1 MEMTNSKLKVNSL
14 LIQYIPQKKKT
25 VLMKLNLSHRSLSP
39 FPVLENS
46 LLLKWLIPELVVFSF
61 IDGA

>member
-14 LIQYIPQKKKT
+14 LIQYIPQKKT

-46 LLLKWLIPELVVFSF
+46 LSLKWLIPEPVVFSF